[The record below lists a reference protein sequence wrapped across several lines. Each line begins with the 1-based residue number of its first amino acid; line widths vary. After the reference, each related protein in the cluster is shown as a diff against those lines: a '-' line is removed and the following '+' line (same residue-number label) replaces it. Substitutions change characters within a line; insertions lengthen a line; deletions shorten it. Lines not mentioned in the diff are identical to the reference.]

1 MKKRIS
7 AALAATILLTGCS
20 WEDFWTVSR
29 EEVKNSEPVE
39 EIITEPPT
47 ETLSEAEFQSGERNA
62 SPVVDKHTRYI
73 DLTRQKNRKYWKKDS
88 HESRYRMRGY
98 GTVIEG
104 NGNIRLITSGSEE
117 KILVSS
123 EEIGGRPEIDCK
135 IDESRFVFTVYDGDP
150 VVIYDGDPAVKS
162 MIYDLET
169 ESYTDISED
178 YDFLSYPYHRPYVSG
193 NNLIM
198 RMRDENSDDEF
209 NYLLVDLDTY
219 KISNVEYGDIN
230 LESDYSWAAFSPDGK
245 DVAVI
250 SGGDESNGLY
260 EYTVTLYSQENGEKL
275 NEFVI
280 GAETKHPEFSLEFKD
295 NNIIYVYAA
304 GDDVTG
310 WSDLYIIDLWYG
322 DGIEYIQNKKKEY
335 PAAENVVIAEP
346 EETDLMNRQSP
357 LIIFSDEGNYY
368 YDYYYDG
375 GDGNLVAFSAGSD
388 CSWNFVRD
396 SVLYGT
402 NYQYNGSAGD
412 VIAYACKYENNEI
425 SIISEA
431 SDVHQKCVYTP
442 DYIYY
447 VLECGESKGIY
458 RMDYDGKNHKQ
469 VLAFEESV
477 NNVDFIVNGSKIYYR
492 WYESDTDMQLY
503 SLGIYDMET
512 KEHKRLNDGELGRI
526 NGGYM
531 YFTEV
536 VSGPSGKEYDYTCN
550 IMRMNLENY
559 TIEKV
564 CDDVIGYDFQGNSI
578 LYYRYES
585 FGKSNIYRLEN
596 GESKIVLSGDTLGEE
611 CFIYGI
617 QCTEDEIIL
626 KVEIDAYH
634 VQLIGIDAHGN
645 IKKYHEYGEWNAPPA
660 Y

>member
-20 WEDFWTVSR
+20 WKDFWTVSR

-39 EIITEPPT
+39 EITTESPT
-47 ETLSEAEFQSGERNA
+47 EILSEAALQSGGRNA
-62 SPVVDKHTRYI
+62 SPVVDRHTRYI
-73 DLTRQKNRKYWKKDS
+73 DLTRQRNRKYWKKDL
-88 HESRYRMRGY
+88 HESIYRMRGH
-98 GTVIEG
+98 GMVAEG
-104 NGNIRLITSGSEE
+104 NGNIRLSDSEGKE
-117 KILVSS
+117 KILLSS
-123 EEIGGRPEIDCK
+123 DKIGGRAEIDCK
-135 IDESRFVFTVYDGDP
+135 IDESRFVFTVYDGDT
-150 VVIYDGDPAVKS
+150 AVKC

-198 RMRDENSDDEF
+198 RMKDTDSDGDF
-209 NYLLVDLDTY
+209 SYLLVDLDTY
-219 KISNVEYGDIN
+219 KISKAEYGDIN
-230 LESDYSWAAFSPDGK
+230 HESDYSWAAFSPDGK

-275 NEFVI
+275 SEFVI
-280 GAETKHPEFSLEFKD
+280 GAETEHPEFSLEFKD

-335 PAAENVVIAEP
+335 PTAENVVIAEP

-357 LIIFSDEGNYY
+357 LIIFGDEGDYYYNYY
-368 YDYYYDG
+368 YDS
-375 GDGNLVAFSAGSD
+375 GDGNLVAFSAGLN
-388 CSWNFVRD
+388 CSWSFVRD
-396 SVLYGT
+396 GVLYGT
-402 NYQYNGSAGD
+402 IYLQNSPAGD
-412 VIAYACKYENNEI
+412 AITHACKYENNEV

-431 SDVHQKCVYTP
+431 SDEKCVYTP

-447 VLECGESKGIY
+447 VLENGESKGIY
-458 RMDYDGKNHKQ
+458 RMDYDGKNHKR
-469 VLAFEESV
+469 VLAFEDSV
-477 NNVDFIVNGSKIYYR
+477 PMVDFIVNGSKIYYS

-503 SLGIYDMET
+503 RFGIYDMET
-512 KEHKRLNDGELGRI
+512 KEHKRLNDGGLGRI

-578 LYYRYES
+578 LYYRNES
-585 FGKSNIYRLEN
+585 FGKFNIYRLEN
-596 GESKIVLSGDTLGEE
+596 GKSKVVFSGDTLGEE
-611 CFIYGI
+611 CFIYRM

-626 KVEIDAYH
+626 KVETDAYH

>member
-20 WEDFWTVSR
+20 WKDFWTVSR

-39 EIITEPPT
+39 EITTEPQT
-47 ETLSEAEFQSGERNA
+47 EILSEAALQSGGRNA
-62 SPVVDKHTRYI
+62 SPVVDRHTRYI
-73 DLTRQKNRKYWKKDS
+73 DLTRQKNREYWKRDS
-88 HESRYRMRGY
+88 HESRYRMRGH
-98 GTVIEG
+98 GTIIEG
-104 NGNIRLITSGSEE
+104 NGNIRLRDSEGKE

-123 EEIGGRPEIDCK
+123 DKIGGRPEIDCK

-150 VVIYDGDPAVKS
+150 VVIYDGDPAVKC

-169 ESYTDISED
+169 ESYTDISAE

-193 NNLIM
+193 NNLIL
-198 RMRDENSDDEF
+198 RMKDADSDGDF
-209 NYLLVDLDTY
+209 SYLLVDLDTY
-219 KISNVEYGDIN
+219 KISKAEYGDIN
-230 LESDYSWAAFSPDGK
+230 HESDYSWAAFSPDGK

-260 EYTVTLYSQENGEKL
+260 EYKVTLYSQKNGEKL
-275 NEFVI
+275 SEFVI

-295 NNIIYVYAA
+295 NNLIYVYAA

-346 EETDLMNRQSP
+346 EETDLMNRPSP
-357 LIIFSDEGNYY
+357 LIIFGDEGNYY
-368 YDYYYDG
+368 YNYYYDS
-375 GDGNLVAFSAGSD
+375 GDGNLVAFCAGSA
-388 CSWNFVRD
+388 CSWSFVRD
-396 SVLYGT
+396 GVLYGT
-402 NYQYNGSAGD
+402 TYQYNGSVGD
-412 VIAYACKYENNEI
+412 VVAYACKYENNEI

-431 SDVHQKCVYTP
+431 SDEGSACVYTP

-447 VLECGESKGIY
+447 VLERGESKGIY
-458 RMDYDGKNHKQ
+458 RMDYDGKNHKR
-469 VLAFEESV
+469 VFAFDDSV
-477 NNVDFIVNGSKIYYR
+477 FMGDFIVNGSKIYYS
-492 WYESDTDMQLY
+492 WYESDMDMQLY
-503 SLGIYDMET
+503 RFGIYDMET
-512 KEHKRLNDGELGRI
+512 KEHKRLNDGEVGRI

-531 YFTEV
+531 YYTIYGNYEDN
-536 VSGPSGKEYDYTCN
+536 SGIIYN
-550 IMRMNLENY
+550 LMRMNLEDY
-559 TIEKV
+559 TIECV
-564 CDDVIGYDFQGNSI
+564 GEDVLRYDFQGNSI
-578 LYYRYES
+578 LYYRNES

-596 GESKIVLSGDTLGEE
+596 GESKVVFSSDTLGEE
-611 CFIYGI
+611 CFIYEM

-626 KVEIDAYH
+626 NAEIDAYH
-634 VQLIGIDAHGN
+634 VQLIGIDKHGN

>member
-7 AALAATILLTGCS
+7 AALVATILLTGCS
-20 WEDFWTVSR
+20 WGDFWTVSR

-47 ETLSEAEFQSGERNA
+47 EILSEAALQSGERNA
-62 SPVVDKHTRYI
+62 SPVVDSHTRYI
-73 DLTRQKNRKYWKKDS
+73 DLTMQRNRKYWKRNS
-88 HESRYRMRGY
+88 HESRYRMRGH

-104 NGNIRLITSGSEE
+104 NGNIRLRDSEGKE

-123 EEIGGRPEIDCK
+123 DKIGGRPEIDCK
-135 IDESRFVFTVYDGDP
+135 LDESRFVFTVYDGDP
-150 VVIYDGDPAVKS
+150 VVIYDGDPAVKC

-169 ESYTDISED
+169 ESYTDISAE

-198 RMRDENSDDEF
+198 RMKDADSDGDF
-209 NYLLVDLDTY
+209 SYLLVDLDTY
-219 KISNVEYGDIN
+219 KISKAEYGDIN
-230 LESDYSWAAFSPDGK
+230 HESDYSWAAFSPDGK

-260 EYTVTLYSQENGEKL
+260 EYKVTLYSQKNGEKL
-275 NEFVI
+275 SEFFI

-322 DGIEYIQNKKKEY
+322 DGIEYVQNKKKEY

-346 EETDLMNRQSP
+346 EETDLMNRQM
-357 LIIFSDEGNYY
+357 IIFCDEGIYY
-368 YDYYYDG
+368 YDYYDG
-375 GDGNLVAFSAGSD
+375 GDGNLVAISTDSD
-388 CSWNFVRD
+388 CSWSFVRD
-396 SVLYGT
+396 GVLYGT
-402 NYQYNGSAGD
+402 TYQYNGSVGD
-412 VIAYACKYENNEI
+412 VVAYACKYENNEI

-431 SDVHQKCVYTP
+431 SDEGSACVYTP

-447 VLECGESKGIY
+447 VLERGESTGIY
-458 RMDYDGKNHKQ
+458 RMDYDGKNHKR
-469 VLAFEESV
+469 VFAFDDSV
-477 NNVDFIVNGSKIYYR
+477 SSVYFIVNGSKIYYR

-503 SLGIYDMET
+503 RFGIYDIET
-512 KEHKRLNDGELGRI
+512 KEHKRLNDGGIGRI

-531 YFTEV
+531 YYTIYGHFEDN
-536 VSGPSGKEYDYTCN
+536 SGSIYN
-550 IMRMNLENY
+550 LMRMNLENY

-564 CDDVIGYDFQGNSI
+564 CEDIRGYDFQGNSI
-578 LYYRYES
+578 LYYRNES

-596 GESKIVLSGDTLGEE
+596 GESKVVFSGDTLGEE
-611 CFIYGI
+611 CFIYVM

-626 KVEIDAYH
+626 KVEIDAYY
-634 VQLIGIDAHGN
+634 VQLIGIDKHGN
-645 IKKYHEYGEWNAPPA
+645 IKKYHEYIESDVPPA
-660 Y
+660 

>member
-1 MKKRIS
+1 MKIRFF
-7 AALAATILLTGCS
+7 AVLAAAVFLTGCS
-20 WEDFWTVSR
+20 WGDFWKVSR
-29 EEVKNSEPVE
+29 EETGNSEPVE
-39 EIITEPPT
+39 EITTEPPT
-47 ETLSEAEFQSGERNA
+47 ELISAAEFQSGERNVN
-62 SPVVDKHTRYI
+62 PVVDKHTRYI
-73 DLTRQKNRKYWKKDS
+73 DLTRQINMQYQKRD
-88 HESRYRMRGY
+88 HHVSRYRMKGY
-98 GTVIEG
+98 GRVIEDS
-104 NGNIRLITSGSEE
+104 GNIRLRDSEGEE
-117 KILVSS
+117 KILVSAQG
-123 EEIGGRPEIDCK
+123 IGGRSEIDCK
-135 IDESRFVFTVYDGDP
+135 IDESRFVFTVYNGDTA
-150 VVIYDGDPAVKS
+150 IKSAV
-162 MIYDLET
+162 YDLET
-169 ESYTDISED
+169 ESYIDISD
-178 YDFLSYPYHRPYVSG
+178 GFDFLSYPYHRPYVSG
-193 NNLIM
+193 NNLVM
-198 RMRDENSDDEF
+198 RMKDADSDENFS
-209 NYLLVDLDTY
+209 YLLVDLDTY
-219 KISNVEYGDIN
+219 KISKAEYGDIN

-260 EYTVTLYSQENGEKL
+260 EYIVTLYSQENGEKL

-322 DGIEYIQNKKKEY
+322 DGIEYVQNKKKEY

-346 EETDLMNRQSP
+346 EETDLMNRQMM
-357 LIIFSDEGNYY
+357 IFGDEVIYY

-375 GDGNLVAFSAGSD
+375 GDGNLVAFSADSD
-388 CSWNFVRD
+388 CSWSFVRD
-396 SVLYGT
+396 GVLYGT
-402 NYQYNGSAGD
+402 TYQYNGSAID
-412 VIAYACKYENNEI
+412 VVAYACKYENNEI

-431 SDVHQKCVYTP
+431 SDVDTECVYTP

-447 VLECGESKGIY
+447 VLERGESKGIY
-458 RMDYDGKNHKQ
+458 RMDYSGKNHKR
-469 VLAFEESV
+469 VLAFEDSES
-477 NNVDFIVNGSKIYYR
+477 NFNFIVNGSKIYYS
-492 WYESDTDMQLY
+492 WLDYTQFY
-503 SLGIYDMET
+503 TLGIYDMET

-550 IMRMNLENY
+550 LMRMNLEDY
-559 TIEKV
+559 TIECV
-564 CDDVIGYDFQGNSI
+564 GEDIRGYDFQGNSI
-578 LYYRYES
+578 LYYCYES

-596 GESKIVLSGDTLGEE
+596 GESKVVFSGDTLGEE
-611 CFIYGI
+611 CFIYEFL
-617 QCTEDEIIL
+617 CTEDEIIL

-634 VQLIGIDAHGN
+634 VQLIGIDKHGN

>member
-29 EEVKNSEPVE
+29 EEVKNSESVE
-39 EIITEPPT
+39 EITTEPPT
-47 ETLSEAEFQSGERNA
+47 ELISEAEFQSGERNVN
-62 SPVVDKHTRYI
+62 PVVDKHTRYI
-73 DLTRQKNRKYWKKDS
+73 DLTRQINTRYQKRDYHLS
-88 HESRYRMRGY
+88 IYRMKGY
-98 GTVIEG
+98 GRVIEEY
-104 NGNIRLITSGSEE
+104 GNIRLRDSEGEE
-117 KILVSS
+117 KILVSAQG
-123 EEIGGRPEIDCK
+123 IGGRAEIDCK
-135 IDESRFVFTVYDGDP
+135 IDESRFVFTVYNGDTA
-150 VVIYDGDPAVKS
+150 IKSAV
-162 MIYDLET
+162 YDLET
-169 ESYTDISED
+169 ESYIDISD
-178 YDFLSYPYHRPYVSG
+178 GFDFLSYPYHRPYVSG

-198 RMRDENSDDEF
+198 RMKDADSDENFS
-209 NYLLVDLDTY
+209 YLLVDLDTY
-219 KISNVEYGDIN
+219 KISKAEYGDIN

-275 NEFVI
+275 SEFVI

-295 NNIIYVYAA
+295 NNMIYVYAA

-346 EETDLMNRQSP
+346 EETDLMNRRQSP
-357 LIIFSDEGNYY
+357 LIIFGDEGDYYYNYY
-368 YDYYYDG
+368 YDS
-375 GDGNLVAFSAGSD
+375 GDGNLVAFSAGLN
-388 CSWNFVRD
+388 CSWSFVRD
-396 SVLYGT
+396 GVLYGT
-402 NYQYNGSAGD
+402 MNSSVGD
-412 VIAYACKYENNEI
+412 VIAYACKYENNEV

-431 SDVHQKCVYTP
+431 SDVYQECVYTH

-447 VLECGESKGIY
+447 VLERGESKGIY
-458 RMDYDGKNHKQ
+458 RMDYDGKNHKR
-469 VLAFEESV
+469 VLAFEDSV
-477 NNVDFIVNGSKIYYR
+477 CMVDFIVNGSKIYYK
-492 WYESDTDMQLY
+492 WYNSGTDMQLY

-512 KEHKRLNDGELGRI
+512 KEHKRLNDGELGRV

-531 YFTEV
+531 YYTIY
-536 VSGPSGKEYDYTCN
+536 EYYEDN
-550 IMRMNLENY
+550 VGFINLMRMNLEDY

-564 CDDVIGYDFQGNSI
+564 CEDVWDYDFQGNSI
-578 LYYRYES
+578 IYNRYRDNRQ
-585 FGKSNIYRLEN
+585 GIIYRLEN
-596 GESKIVLSGDTLGEE
+596 GESKVVFSSDTLGEE

-634 VQLIGIDAHGN
+634 GQLIGIDKHGN

-660 Y
+660 